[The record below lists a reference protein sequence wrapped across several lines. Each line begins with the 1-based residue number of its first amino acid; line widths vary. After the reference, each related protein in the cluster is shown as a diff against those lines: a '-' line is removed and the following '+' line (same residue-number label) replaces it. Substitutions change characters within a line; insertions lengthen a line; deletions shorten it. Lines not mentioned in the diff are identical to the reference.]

1 MSCAAVRVEGL
12 TKINLDLSQVTMG
25 VALAAHALTTAQDVK
40 VLRDDVGGVALD
52 GVVVGVLAVL

>member
-1 MSCAAVRVEGL
+1 
-12 TKINLDLSQVTMG
+12 MG